1 MIHTCTTHTQIY
13 VYIYRYIYYIYTNRQ
28 TLYTFTYRHLV
39 NFFRKGFLHV
49 FATFDPPLNGGRH
62 VPAGSANEPDFES
75 KPSGWLGESRAC
87 VNGVDP
93 EITILNHV
101 NVIQCDSIWKM
112 MSNHWLLGYSD
123 TLFSDSG
130 LIYSHPMSDP
140 SDPCMNFWVCDE
152 LGEWTGGWAA
162 SALRRI

>member
-1 MIHTCTTHTQIY
+1 
-13 VYIYRYIYYIYTNRQ
+13 
-28 TLYTFTYRHLV
+28 
-39 NFFRKGFLHV
+39 
-49 FATFDPPLNGGRH
+49 
-62 VPAGSANEPDFES
+62 
-75 KPSGWLGESRAC
+75 
-87 VNGVDP
+87 
-93 EITILNHV
+93 
-101 NVIQCDSIWKM
+101 

-140 SDPCMNFWVCDE
+140 SDPRHEPLVCDE